1 MKTLLTTI
9 AALCLFALNSN
20 AQWMPSGNDIYNTN
34 TGYVGINTLPGK
46 QLDVNGDARIRGDQA
61 TLYFYRTTSPTD
73 IAYIKHDNTAG
84 TFTVAANTRTFNI
97 NNGASFATN
106 LTVLAG
112 GNVGIGTTSP
122 KARLHLNITGTSTD
136 ALQIGWDGTIDKGR
150 WSINPFILGVANDG
164 LAITD
169 LTGGG
174 SNVRMVISNA
184 GNVGIGTTNPDQKL
198 TVNGQVHST
207 SVVVTSTV
215 PADYVF
221 NKDYYL
227 RPLAD
232 VKAFVDKNH
241 LLPEVPAA
249 ADFKKDGQNLGEMNM
264 LLLKKVEELTLYMVE
279 KDRQV
284 QQQNVAL
291 QAQQSEIT
299 QLKKQVDRLLKAK
312 K

>member
-106 LTVLAG
+106 LTVLSG
-112 GNVGIGTTSP
+112 GNVGIGTTNP

-136 ALQIGWDGTIDKGR
+136 ALQIGWDGTKDKGR

-184 GNVGIGTTNPDQKL
+184 GIVGIGTTNPDKKL
-198 TVNGQVHST
+198 TVACQVLST
-207 SVVVTSTV
+207 EVVVTNTV

-221 NKDYYL
+221 NADYDL
-227 RPLAD
+227 RPLAGGG
-232 VKAFVDKNH
+232 AGGGGGRRR
-241 LLPEVPAA
+241 PGGPAA
-249 ADFKKDGQNLGEMNM
+249 AGGGGDGRN
-264 LLLKKVEELTLYMVE
+264 
-279 KDRQV
+279 
-284 QQQNVAL
+284 
-291 QAQQSEIT
+291 
-299 QLKKQVDRLLKAK
+299 
-312 K
+312 